1 MKQTLSTE
9 RAVQLLL
16 DDKNANWSLQ
26 GAIALVEHLE
36 QLDEDMNTESEFDL
50 IAIRCDYS
58 EYESAT
64 EALSDYTSETVKDD
78 DSAIELLQNETVV
91 IQFKG
96 GIIIQNF

>member
-1 MKQTLSTE
+1 MKKTLSTE
-9 RAVQLLL
+9 RAVQILLN
-16 DDKNANWSLQ
+16 DENANWTIQ
-26 GAIALVEHLE
+26 GAIALIEYLE
-36 QLDEDMNTESEFDL
+36 SIEDDIGETIEFDP

-58 EYESAT
+58 EYQSAI
-64 EALSDYTSETVKDD
+64 EALSDYTSETVEDD

>member
-1 MKQTLSTE
+1 MKKTLSTE
-9 RAVQLLL
+9 RAVQILLN
-16 DDKNANWSLQ
+16 DENANWTIQ
-26 GAIALVEHLE
+26 GAIALVEYLE
-36 QLDEDMNTESEFDL
+36 SIEDEIGEPIEFDP

-64 EALSDYTSETVKDD
+64 EALSDYTSEAVKDD

>member
-16 DDKNANWSLQ
+16 NDENANWTIQ
-26 GAIALVEHLE
+26 GAIALIEYLE
-36 QLDEDMNTESEFDL
+36 SIEDDIGETIEFDP

-58 EYESAT
+58 EYQSAI
-64 EALSDYTSETVKDD
+64 EALSDYTSETVEDD
-78 DSAIELLQNETVV
+78 DAALEHLQNETAV
-91 IQFKG
+91 IQFNS